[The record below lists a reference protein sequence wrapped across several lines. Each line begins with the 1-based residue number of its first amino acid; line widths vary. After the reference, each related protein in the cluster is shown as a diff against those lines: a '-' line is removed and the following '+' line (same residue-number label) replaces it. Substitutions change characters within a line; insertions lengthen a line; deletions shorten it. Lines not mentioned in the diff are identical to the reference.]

1 VITDLRHGPPGRNSI
16 HLCVDM
22 QRMFGEDTDWHLP
35 WMARVRPVVHRLVER
50 HPDRTVFTRFIPA
63 TRAGDGTGTWRRYY
77 QRWQSMTTEQL
88 GPEMLRLVPE
98 LEAFTP
104 PAMVV
109 DKSRYSP
116 WYHAKLSALLQ
127 ERRAD
132 TLIVSGGETDVC
144 VIATIL
150 GAIDHG
156 YRVIVV
162 TDALC
167 SSSDEAHDAAVRIYH
182 DRFTEQVETVCSET
196 ILREWR

>member
-1 VITDLRHGPPGRNSI
+1 
-16 HLCVDM
+16 
-22 QRMFGEDTDWHLP
+22 MFAEDTDWHLP
-35 WMARVRPVVHRLVER
+35 WMARVRPVVRRLAER

-88 GPEMLRLVPE
+88 GLEMLRLVPE
-98 LEAFTP
+98 LEALTP
-104 PAMVV
+104 PATVV
-109 DKSRYSP
+109 DKLRYSP
-116 WYHAKLSALLQ
+116 WYRTKLSALLQ

-150 GAIDHG
+150 GAIDRG
-156 YRVIVV
+156 YRVIAV

-167 SSSDEAHDAAVRIYH
+167 SSSDAAHDAALRIYH
-182 DRFTEQVETVCSET
+182 DRFTEQVETVCAET